1 MTKYPKDDPL
11 KERDDDLMKL
21 VSKLEVYKDAKDL
34 FCPQKETFVL
44 TPDLRS
50 VYLDLLKEAV
60 QLCNDYAELDEDS
73 SVKQHASKTCKSLE
87 IVSYNAMHT
96 GGIPSDV
103 PFERPPEL
111 QGHLHMNEWRIHSL
125 SYVVY
130 FLLLFGISI
139 GIIWYIWNHDSSATS
154 TKSPTNNQGTNK
166 TPLRAVCLVVEEGT
180 LAMQD
185 IPMQYPVEISRDQAR
200 ELLRQARYFSLLEI
214 DVAIEE
220 ETQKGNFKG
229 LSGDVWQPNSPED
242 IYIRLHIDWQP
253 RVFNEKDKY
262 PIKNSIEISK
272 VITLERLERLPDRAT
287 GRSWMHRV

>member
-1 MTKYPKDDPL
+1 
-11 KERDDDLMKL
+11 
-21 VSKLEVYKDAKDL
+21 
-34 FCPQKETFVL
+34 
-44 TPDLRS
+44 
-50 VYLDLLKEAV
+50 
-60 QLCNDYAELDEDS
+60 
-73 SVKQHASKTCKSLE
+73 
-87 IVSYNAMHT
+87 
-96 GGIPSDV
+96 
-103 PFERPPEL
+103 
-111 QGHLHMNEWRIHSL
+111 
-125 SYVVY
+125 
-130 FLLLFGISI
+130 
-139 GIIWYIWNHDSSATS
+139 
-154 TKSPTNNQGTNK
+154 
-166 TPLRAVCLVVEEGT
+166 
-180 LAMQD
+180 
-185 IPMQYPVEISRDQAR
+185 MQYPVEISRDQAR